1 IMDAGSIF
9 LRLPHAFK
17 PLQALNAV
25 ILFVCVAS
33 TGSSDNG
40 ILWFVIVVSFLVSV
54 AATLIFALNLQDSIL
69 EKLTNGRVSWNMVEM
84 VYSFVVG
91 VLCAI
96 SVWVAF
102 GFANNHMGGVS
113 AGFIATGL
121 FLILQTA
128 LYAVPCVI
136 IYDAVRQEQH
146 GGGGDSFAQASAVE
160 AAHPF
165 SDRPYQ

>member
-1 IMDAGSIF
+1 EMDSGSIF

-33 TGSSDNG
+33 TGSAENG
-40 ILWFVIVVSFLVSV
+40 ILWFVIVVSFLVSLM
-54 AATLIFALNLQDSIL
+54 ATLLFALNLQDQLL
-69 EKLTNGRVSWNMVEM
+69 EKLTNGTISWHMVEM

-102 GFANNHMGGVS
+102 GFANNHIGGTS

-121 FLILQTA
+121 FLIVQTA
-128 LYAVPCVI
+128 LYAVPCVM
-136 IYDAVRQEQH
+136 IYDATRREQQ
-146 GGGGDSFAQASAVE
+146 GDTTAFAHASAVE